1 MAKQSRM
8 EGIVAL
14 YSNIETAREH
24 LAKKWNSMNATER
37 DDWAKGIGYASDR
50 SLYVA
55 FREPPYSILPG
66 GSCRPDKDNG
76 GNNGDDGNKAPRK
89 PRAKGVLPKEIER
102 WAILSAQADF
112 IRDGNDPDDFVPPE
126 ITPDVFLSLRAV
138 KNETPAFVEKAIGRI
153 GGFESDAGKALRQWA
168 GRPLTKE
175 QAEQERAERESAAAS
190 TILPKIAKLLSKAQD
205 LAEIAG
211 LEIGGEI
218 AALMAIHGLT
228 VETETEPETE

>member
-1 MAKQSRM
+1 M
-8 EGIVAL
+8 
-14 YSNIETAREH
+14 ARENK
-24 LAKKWNSMNATER
+24 LSTWLENNSTEDFLRRWNLDASSREALWTEV
-37 DDWAKGIGYASDR
+37 GYANEGACYNAAR
-50 SLYVA
+50 NA
-55 FREPPYSILPG
+55 GIIAG
-66 GSCRPDKDNG
+66 GPIKNG
-76 GNNGDDGNKAPRK
+76 GDDGNKAPRK